1 MKSKSSKTFACA
13 VCAMVALSFA
23 TAKATS
29 FDVTG
34 TYSIPSSGT
43 LSGTLNIDVIAGTV
57 ISADII
63 VQGFPEFTTGLL
75 SGPVSGH
82 WSIGVHNAL
91 ADLFVMDFSTPQVVF
106 PNPGSLVGFNGGTI
120 LGAEVQT
127 LCPGVPNCSQDAA
140 NGFVGSIT
148 PSAVPGPIVGAGL
161 PGLILASAG
170 LLGWW
175 RRRRRTA

>member
-1 MKSKSSKTFACA
+1 MKSKSSKALACA
-13 VCAMVALSFA
+13 VCAMALSFG
-23 TAKATS
+23 TAKANS

-127 LCPGVPNCSQDAA
+127 PCPGVPNCSQDAA

-148 PSAVPGPIVGAGL
+148 PSAVPGPVVGAGL
-161 PGLILASAG
+161 PGLILAGVG

-175 RRRRRTA
+175 RRRQKIA